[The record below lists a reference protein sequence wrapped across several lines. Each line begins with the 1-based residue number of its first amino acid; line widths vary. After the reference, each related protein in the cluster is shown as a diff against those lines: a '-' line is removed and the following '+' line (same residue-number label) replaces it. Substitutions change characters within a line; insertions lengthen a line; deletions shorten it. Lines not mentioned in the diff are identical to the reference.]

1 MILSC
6 VPVLILIMS
15 PVLRP
20 ELVAPNSLS
29 LQEILD
35 YCVNYTL
42 IDVFIFYLSIYKFH
56 SSLFEVFF
64 YRYA

>member
-15 PVLRP
+15 PVLGT

-29 LQEILD
+29 LEEILN

-64 YRYA
+64 YHYA

>member
-6 VPVLILIMS
+6 VPLLILIMS
-15 PVLRP
+15 PVLGP

-64 YRYA
+64 YHYA